1 MCGEGRLESWNRAV
15 LAVLGM
21 ESGGGSWDAA
31 GPGGIWEALLRFIG
45 VGILWT
51 RGIIHGKAS
60 LSGSVYT
67 MRQG

>member
-1 MCGEGRLESWNRAV
+1 MRGQNGELGGR
-15 LAVLGM
+15 
-21 ESGGGSWDAA
+21 
-31 GPGGIWEALLRFIG
+31 PGGIWEALLRFIG

-51 RGIIHGKAS
+51 PGIIHGKAS

>member
-1 MCGEGRLESWNRAV
+1 MCGERRLESWNRAV
-15 LAVLGM
+15 LAVLGV
-21 ESGGGSWDAA
+21 GGG
-31 GPGGIWEALLRFIG
+31 GGLGRGRPGGIWEALLRFIG

>member
-1 MCGEGRLESWNRAV
+1 MCGEGRLESWNRVV

-21 ESGGGSWDAA
+21 ESGGGL
-31 GPGGIWEALLRFIG
+31 GRGRPGGIWEALLRFIG